1 MSKRQNIELN
11 FENQRGVVTVEM
23 LVLAPL
29 LIVITTLVIYAAN
42 MGIAN
47 MKNRK
52 ENRNCVW
59 EYAVNGCQ
67 GTPSC
72 SVNTGAA
79 NQNHI
84 RQSIDTDLNRLSNA
98 FPHMRGQ
105 LDENVHGDTISAD
118 NQVTTTQSS
127 LGFSHTHNALMTSL
141 CDQPGPTGTDWDDFN
156 ERTLNVHCRDSTL
169 PNEYCLP

>member
-1 MSKRQNIELN
+1 MSKPQNIELN

-141 CDQPGPTGTDWDDFN
+141 CDTSNPPVNNWDDVY
-156 ERTLNVHCRDSTL
+156 EDTLDDHCKNS
-169 PNEYCLP
+169 PAANPYCLP